1 MKRSTVKLTPV
12 ELDYLR
18 SFKKSSKRSQREYDR
33 ANILLLLH
41 KGKKDAEIEDFIEVD
56 RTTIWRTRKRFLKAG
71 LTIALEEKARS
82 GQPRK
87 YGQNQEA
94 EVIALACSDA
104 PEGRSRWTLE
114 LLTETL
120 GQKEGLETINRE
132 TIRLILKKTNVNL
145 G

>member
-1 MKRSTVKLTPV
+1 MNRAIIRLTAQQV
-12 ELDYLR
+12 AYLR
-18 SFKKSSKRSQREYDR
+18 SFKKSARRTQREYDR

-41 KGKKDAEIEDFIEVD
+41 KDKKDAEIEDFLEVE
-56 RTTIWRTRKRFLKAG
+56 RTTIWRTRKKFLEQGLLKALG
-71 LTIALEEKARS
+71 EKARS

-104 PEGRSRWTLE
+104 PQGRTRWTLE
-114 LLTETL
+114 LLAATL
-120 GQKEGLETINRE
+120 NQKEGLQTISRE